1 MIRKSIHCDD
11 PTAQMTRLSHARV
24 LIEVDLL
31 SDLPSSVNVIL
42 PNGTTLPQQIVYESL
57 PRFCKQCNILGHSTL
72 TCTKGLKPRSKK
84 RPYETLAC
92 SASSS
97 PSKETAVVEKQE
109 SCCTGPSVDPQVDP
123 MSTEAAITGALRP

>member
-97 PSKETAVVEKQE
+97 PSKETAVAEKQE
-109 SCCTGPSVDPQVDP
+109 PYCAGPSVDPQVDP
-123 MSTEAAITGALRP
+123 ISTEAATAGALRP